1 MSEAWGTN
9 TDLASLA
16 AWLRGR
22 KRIVVLTHVK
32 PDGDAVG
39 STVAVT
45 RAINLAAGKEVAI
58 PWYWGPLPDWMPDIL
73 AGLKHRVIDEQHRAD
88 HDDREDPDGVLIL
101 DTGSWTQLHEV
112 KEWLLPRGEIAALVD
127 HHQHGDADVAAKR
140 FVQTG
145 AAAACEIAT
154 ELCRLLLNVPSLSK
168 LPVEVATPLFLG
180 IATDTGWFRHS
191 NVTPGTM
198 RAAAGLIEAGVYHPK
213 LYEIVEQRDR
223 VSRLRLMAKALN
235 SLEMHDNDRIAVI
248 TLTLQDF
255 HDCHAASTDSAGF
268 SELALTAEKVQVCVL
283 ITEAFVH
290 PGDGNITKVSFRAKD
305 GPTSMDVNAVA
316 KKLGGGG
323 HVRAAGAKISA
334 GVLETK
340 KRVLAAL
347 GVK

>member
-1 MSEAWGTN
+1 M
-9 TDLASLA
+9 
-16 AWLRGR
+16 
-22 KRIVVLTHVK
+22 
-32 PDGDAVG
+32 
-39 STVAVT
+39 
-45 RAINLAAGKEVAI
+45 
-58 PWYWGPLPDWMPDIL
+58 
-73 AGLKHRVIDEQHRAD
+73 
-88 HDDREDPDGVLIL
+88 
-101 DTGSWTQLHEV
+101 
-112 KEWLLPRGEIAALVD
+112 
-127 HHQHGDADVAAKR
+127 
-140 FVQTG
+140 
-145 AAAACEIAT
+145 
-154 ELCRLLLNVPSLSK
+154 CRLLLNVPSVSK

-191 NVTPGTM
+191 NVTPETM
-198 RAAAGLIEAGVYHPK
+198 RAAAGLIEAGVYHPR

-235 SLEMHDNDRIAVI
+235 SLELHDHDRIAVI

-323 HVRAAGAKISA
+323 HVRAAGAKMSA
-334 GVLETK
+334 GVAEAK
-340 KRVLAAL
+340 KMVLKAL
-347 GVK
+347 GLKV